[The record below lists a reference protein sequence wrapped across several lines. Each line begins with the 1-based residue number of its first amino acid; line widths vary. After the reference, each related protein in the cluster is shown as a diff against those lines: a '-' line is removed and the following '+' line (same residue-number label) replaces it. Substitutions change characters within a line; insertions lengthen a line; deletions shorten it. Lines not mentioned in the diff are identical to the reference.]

1 MPISSQNLLRQPA
14 VQRVGSPTSVW
25 DWLPIAL
32 IWTTY
37 FVFAYFVAMND
48 AFGLQTFDVYLN
60 SGRALVDGEILYNGI
75 TGWIYLYPP
84 LLAQLMMPL
93 AVLTEYQ
100 TTTLLWFS
108 FNIALLAFSIAQLV
122 PYIPERWVKPLWITP
137 IVFLPI
143 WQAFYI
149 GQVTIILMALLTA
162 AWVARRKNRPGLAGT
177 LIALAAWIKVFPGVL
192 LLYFI
197 WKRDWKVVV
206 GGVVAGT
213 ILGVF
218 QVLISGPE
226 LMIDFLNVL
235 FSLTA
240 EGQPHAT
247 FENLSIFAFASK
259 LFQVNLHVEPLV
271 VDNTLYTLTRFGLTA
286 FIFALTA
293 YTVLRSRVDTRR
305 GSSAVWHFDLEYSLV
320 ILTIL
325 LLGSTLW
332 ISGLPPVLLVVIL
345 MLRNLHHY
353 RDPAITLTAIIASVM
368 LILLYQPSII
378 ILFDQ
383 HNPLLLS
390 LGFFGIMGIWI
401 TLIGLLRRHR
411 ESSY

>member
-1 MPISSQNLLRQPA
+1 MPISSQNLLRQSA
-14 VQRVGSPTSVW
+14 VQRVSPTNVW
-25 DWLPIAL
+25 DWFPIAL
-32 IWTTY
+32 LWIVY
-37 FVFAYFVAMND
+37 FTLAYVVAMND

-84 LLAQLMMPL
+84 FLAQLMMPL
-93 AVLTEYQ
+93 AVLTRYE
-100 TTTLLWFS
+100 TATLLWFGL
-108 FNIALLAFSIAQLV
+108 NIALLAYTIMLLV
-122 PYIPERWVKPLWITP
+122 PYVPQRWVKWMWVAP
-137 IVFLPI
+137 IVFIPI
-143 WQAFYI
+143 WQAFFI
-149 GQVTIILMALLTA
+149 GQVTIIMLALLTA
-162 AWVARRKNRPGLAGT
+162 AWAARREDQPGLAGA

-192 LLYFI
+192 LLYFL
-197 WKRDWKVVV
+197 WKKDWKVVL
-206 GGVVAGT
+206 GAAVAGT

-218 QVLISGPE
+218 QVAISGPE
-226 LMIDFLNVL
+226 LMIEFLDVL

-240 EGQPHAT
+240 GGQPHAT

-259 LFQVNLHVEPLV
+259 LFQFNIHVDPVVVN
-271 VDNTLYTLTRFGLTA
+271 NALYTLTRFGLTA
-286 FIFALTA
+286 FIVALTA
-293 YTVLRSRVDTRR
+293 YTVLWSRVDTRR
-305 GSSAVWHFDLEYSLV
+305 GSSTVWHFDLEYSLV

-353 RDPAITLTAIIASVM
+353 RDPAIALTAILASVI

-401 TLIGLLRRHR
+401 TLVALLRRHR